1 MGREIRIPRYK
12 KKPLYTSIHLTFL
25 IYYSLSYVFCYRSII
40 KYNQSMFKYFLVVST
55 IFFAIIACNKKAVPV
70 ITERKVDP
78 PKIAVSVY
86 PPNPAIAAD
95 TAMGKEV
102 FVTRCGR
109 CHELPKPAQFTFNS
123 WDGILT
129 SMVPRAKLNAEQSAH
144 ITAYIKAN
152 AAK

>member
-1 MGREIRIPRYK
+1 MVK
-12 KKPLYTSIHLTFL
+12 TF
-25 IYYSLSYVFCYRSII
+25 I
-40 KYNQSMFKYFLVVST
+40 LVVIIISV
-55 IFFAIIACNKKAVPV
+55 AIACNKKAVPV

-78 PKIAVSVY
+78 PKIAASVY
-86 PPNPAIAAD
+86 PPNPAIAPD

-109 CHELPKPAQFTFNS
+109 CHELPKPAQFNFDR
-123 WDGILT
+123 WDDILS
-129 SMVPRAKLNAEQSAH
+129 SMVPRARLTAEQSAH